1 MWFTLYKHYCMLL
14 TMTGTSAFELL
25 AEPTRRRLLDEVR
38 DQERSVSELVERLQ
52 MSQPGISRHLRILR
66 DGGLVDVRH
75 EAQRHLYRVRAA
87 PLVEIDAWLGPYRR
101 FWTPRLDALGRHLD
115 ATAES
120 RAAVTSNKD
129 GNP

>member
-1 MWFTLYKHYCMLL
+1 M
-14 TMTGTSAFELL
+14 TSASTFELL

-38 DQERSVSELVERLQ
+38 DQERSVSDLVERLQ

-66 DGGLVDVRH
+66 EGGLVDVRH
-75 EAQRHLYRVRAA
+75 EAQRRLYRVRAA
-87 PLVEIDAWLGPYRR
+87 PLIEIDAWLGPYRR

-120 RAAVTSNKD
+120 GATDTSNKD
-129 GNP
+129 DNP